1 MPLLRKLVV
10 RPQLALLRAHPEQV
24 KLTAVSPPLPML
36 VSAASLLQRAR
47 REQFAV
53 PAFNINDLEVLKSVM
68 AAATT
73 LRSPVIVQTSE
84 GAIEYAG
91 MDYLIAMVRVAA
103 QTKIPVVLHL
113 DHGKNL
119 KTIRTA
125 ITRGYTSVMFDGS
138 LLPYAENV
146 KKTQEV
152 VAWARAKKVSVEAEI
167 GALKGIEDFVSVAAR
182 DASLTQPEQAEAFAK
197 ATRCDNLAIAIGT
210 AHGAYK
216 FSGEAHLDFARLKKI
231 ATLVKKPL
239 VLHGASG
246 VLEDVVQLAE
256 RYGAK
261 IGDAR
266 GVLDSDIKKAIKL
279 GIAKVNIDTDL
290 RLAFTAGIR
299 EAVYDLPK
307 VIDPRKL
314 LEPASLLMTEVAK
327 RKMKL
332 FGSAG
337 KA

>member
-1 MPLLRKLVV
+1 
-10 RPQLALLRAHPEQV
+10 
-24 KLTAVSPPLPML
+24 ML
-36 VSAASLLQRAR
+36 VSATSLLQRAR
-47 REQFAV
+47 REHFAV
-53 PAFNINDLEVLKSVM
+53 PAFNINDLEILKSVM
-68 AAATT
+68 AAATE
-73 LRSPVIVQTSE
+73 LRSPVMVQTSE
-84 GAIEYAG
+84 RAIEYAG
-91 MDYLIAMVRVAA
+91 MGYLIAMVRVAA
-103 QTKIPVVLHL
+103 EAKLPVVLHV

-119 KTIRTA
+119 KTIHEA
-125 ITRGYTSVMFDGS
+125 IKRGYTSVMFDGS
-138 LLPYAENV
+138 SLPYEENV
-146 KKTQEV
+146 KKTQQV
-152 VAWARAKKVSVEAEI
+152 VAWAHAKKISVEAEI
-167 GALKGIEDFVSVAAR
+167 GALKGMEDFVNVAAR
-182 DASLTQPEQAEAFAK
+182 DASLTQPDQAANFAK
-197 ATRCDNLAIAIGT
+197 ATRCDSLAIAIGT

-216 FSGEAHLDFARLKKI
+216 FKGETHLDLARLKKI
-231 ATLVKKPL
+231 AALVNKPL

-246 VLEDVVQLAE
+246 VLEDVIDIAE

-299 EAVYDLPK
+299 EAVHDLPK
-307 VIDPRKL
+307 VIDPRKF

>member
-1 MPLLRKLVV
+1 
-10 RPQLALLRAHPEQV
+10 
-24 KLTAVSPPLPML
+24 ML
-36 VSAASLLQRAR
+36 VSSTALLQRAR
-47 REQFAV
+47 RERFAI

-68 AAATT
+68 AAATEM
-73 LRSPVIVQTSE
+73 RSPVIVQTSE

-103 QTKIPVVLHL
+103 QAKLPVVLHV

-119 KTIRTA
+119 KTIHEA
-125 ITRGYTSVMFDGS
+125 IKRGYTSVMFDGS
-138 LLPYAENV
+138 ALSYEENV
-146 KKTQEV
+146 EKTQQV
-152 VAWARAKKVSVEAEI
+152 VAWAHAKKISVEAEI
-167 GALKGIEDFVSVAAR
+167 GALKGMEDFVNVAAR
-182 DASLTQPEQAEAFAK
+182 DASLTQPEQAVAFVK
-197 ATRCDNLAIAIGT
+197 ATRCDSLAIAVGT

-216 FSGEAHLDFARLKKI
+216 FTGETHLDLVRLKKI
-231 ATLVKKPL
+231 ASLISKPL

-246 VLEDVVQLAE
+246 VLEDVIEIAE

-266 GVLDSDIKKAIKL
+266 GVLDADIKKAIKL
-279 GIAKVNIDTDL
+279 GISKVNIDTDL

-299 EAVYDLPK
+299 EAVHDLPK

-314 LEPASLLMTEVAK
+314 LEPASLLMQEVAK

-337 KA
+337 RA

>member
-1 MPLLRKLVV
+1 
-10 RPQLALLRAHPEQV
+10 
-24 KLTAVSPPLPML
+24 ML
-36 VSAASLLQRAR
+36 VSCTSLLQRAR
-47 REQFAV
+47 REHFAV
-53 PAFNINDLEVLKSVM
+53 PAFNINDLEVLKAVVS
-68 AAATT
+68 AAEE

-103 QTKIPVVLHL
+103 QAKLPVVLHV

-119 KTIRTA
+119 ATIHEA
-125 ITRGYTSVMFDGS
+125 IKRGYTSVMFDGS
-138 LLPYAENV
+138 SLPYEENL
-146 KKTQEV
+146 KKTQQV
-152 VAWARAKKVSVEAEI
+152 VAWAKTKKVSVEAEI
-167 GALKGIEDFVSVAAR
+167 GAIKGMEDFVNVAAR
-182 DASLTQPEQAEAFAK
+182 DAALTQPEQALAFAR
-197 ATRCDNLAIAIGT
+197 ASHCDSLAVAIGT

-216 FSGEAHLDFARLKKI
+216 FSGETHLDLVRLKKI
-231 ATLVKKPL
+231 AALVSKPL

-246 VLEDVVQLAE
+246 VLEDVVGIAE

-261 IGDAR
+261 LGEAR

-279 GIAKVNIDTDL
+279 GITKVNIDTDL

-299 EAVYDLPK
+299 EAVHDLPK

-314 LEPASLLMTEVAK
+314 LEPASLLMKEVAK